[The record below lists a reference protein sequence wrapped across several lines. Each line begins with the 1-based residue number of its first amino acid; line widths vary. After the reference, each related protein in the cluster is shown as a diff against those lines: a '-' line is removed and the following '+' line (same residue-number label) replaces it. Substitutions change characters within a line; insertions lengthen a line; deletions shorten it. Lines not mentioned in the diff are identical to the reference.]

1 MRSATAGCDLIR
13 FSTSEVAERDR
24 LPFWR
29 EYWARAVVHSDV
41 EVESDL
47 PFHAEA
53 ELLLWP
59 DLRALW
65 SKEPPLRYSR
75 SRGQAADGDDSLVF
89 LIRRDG
95 SSTVSQRGRDVS
107 LRKGDGV
114 GFLGAE
120 PASATVSEVECLVLV
135 TSRAALAPLIGNEV
149 ANKTMRVIPG
159 HCEALRLL
167 TNYAGILRQ
176 GSAPMAPELRQLVS
190 IHIHDLIAVALG
202 ATRDG
207 VAVAEGRGLRAA
219 RLRAVKA
226 HILANLGNSNLTVN
240 LVALRQGVTPRY
252 VQMLFEAEGVTFS
265 EFVLGRRL
273 MRVYRELCDPR
284 FNHTSISG
292 FAFAAGFGDLSYFNR
307 TFRRRFGM
315 SPSELRQAV
324 RVRSLSHGSP

>member
-1 MRSATAGCDLIR
+1 
-13 FSTSEVAERDR
+13 
-24 LPFWR
+24 
-29 EYWARAVVHSDV
+29 
-41 EVESDL
+41 
-47 PFHAEA
+47 
-53 ELLLWP
+53 
-59 DLRALW
+59 
-65 SKEPPLRYSR
+65 
-75 SRGQAADGDDSLVF
+75 
-89 LIRRDG
+89 
-95 SSTVSQRGRDVS
+95 
-107 LRKGDGV
+107 
-114 GFLGAE
+114 
-120 PASATVSEVECLVLV
+120 
-135 TSRAALAPLIGNEV
+135 
-149 ANKTMRVIPG
+149 
-159 HCEALRLL
+159 
-167 TNYAGILRQ
+167 
-176 GSAPMAPELRQLVS
+176 MAPELRQLVS

-315 SPSELRQAV
+315 PPSELRQAV

>member
-1 MRSATAGCDLIR
+1 
-13 FSTSEVAERDR
+13 
-24 LPFWR
+24 
-29 EYWARAVVHSDV
+29 
-41 EVESDL
+41 
-47 PFHAEA
+47 
-53 ELLLWP
+53 
-59 DLRALW
+59 
-65 SKEPPLRYSR
+65 
-75 SRGQAADGDDSLVF
+75 
-89 LIRRDG
+89 
-95 SSTVSQRGRDVS
+95 
-107 LRKGDGV
+107 
-114 GFLGAE
+114 
-120 PASATVSEVECLVLV
+120 
-135 TSRAALAPLIGNEV
+135 
-149 ANKTMRVIPG
+149 MRVIPG

-284 FNHTSISG
+284 VNHTSISG
-292 FAFAAGFGDLSYFNR
+292 FAIAAGFGDLSYFNR